1 MARLR
6 LTGPAEQDIASI
18 LDWSA
23 GHFGDAG
30 RRRYEALIETALRD
44 VADEPGRP
52 GSRELPET
60 FGPGRRV
67 YHLRLSRHRA
77 RTSDGRVGA
86 PRHML
91 VYRTIVPETVVI
103 LRVLHDSMD
112 LVRHL
117 PAAPDDDV

>member
-6 LTGPAEQDIASI
+6 LTGPAVQDIASI

-23 GHFGDAG
+23 GHFGDAS

-52 GSRELPET
+52 GSRELPEA

-67 YHLRLSRHRA
+67 YHLRLSRDRV
-77 RTSDGRVGA
+77 RMSGGRVDA

-91 VYRTIVPETVVI
+91 VYRTIPPETVVI
-103 LRVLHDSMD
+103 LRVLHDAMD

-117 PAAPDDDV
+117 PAGPDDDV